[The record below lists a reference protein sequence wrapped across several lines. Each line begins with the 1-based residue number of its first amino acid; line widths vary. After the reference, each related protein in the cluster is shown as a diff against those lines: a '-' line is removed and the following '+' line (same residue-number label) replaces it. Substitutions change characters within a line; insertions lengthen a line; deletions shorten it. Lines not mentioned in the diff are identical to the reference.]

1 MSAAQASCT
10 VQLTDRADGGGDG
23 AISFDAVGCAAP
35 APAPAEPVAGPAY
48 VAAEL
53 MRLRADPVRCRNIGF
68 ALRLADE
75 VSPSPAAAHTAL
87 LVLRDLVLEL
97 AGQRTVEQQQRH
109 ISTWR

>member
-1 MSAAQASCT
+1 MSAAQSSCT
-10 VQLTDRADGGGDG
+10 MQLCDRVSGG
-23 AISFDAVGCAAP
+23 ATPLDASGCVAPAAP
-35 APAPAEPVAGPAY
+35 EPVAGPDY

>member
-1 MSAAQASCT
+1 MSAAQISCT
-10 VQLTDRADGGGDG
+10 MQLCDRVSDGTPP
-23 AISFDAVGCAAP
+23 FDASGRVAP
-35 APAPAEPVAGPAY
+35 APPEPLAGPDY

-53 MRLRADPVRCRNIGF
+53 MRLRADPMRCRNIGF

>member
-1 MSAAQASCT
+1 M
-10 VQLTDRADGGGDG
+10 QLTDRADGGNDG
-23 AISFDAVGCAAP
+23 VISFDAVGCAAP
-35 APAPAEPVAGPAY
+35 APAEPLTGPEY